1 MQCPKCQ
8 SPIEAGVG
16 GGAPSTCPRCGASIS
31 PEIVPRSGSR
41 GLLVPIFVSLVLM
54 ATITLSVGSTIVAL
68 RTGRERDLAREDFA
82 RSARAFDDVVA
93 AVASNS
99 KLKGPALEP
108 TRKELL
114 QPALDYYRTFVQSRA
129 ADPKML
135 PERVS
140 AQFHMAA
147 LYVKLGSKDGVS
159 SLTQGIADL
168 NQLKDSD
175 LDPETFPSL
184 QACALKVASPIDWVM
199 VKGVDQAYALSLV
212 LAISR
217 AIDTYQG
224 LSQKYPQVVSFR
236 DDFSAL
242 LKASAMLQ
250 AQRPER
256 RQEALGSWLKA
267 RDALETLVRD
277 RPANLDYQTRLA
289 ESLTTAARMQ
299 KTAGETD
306 KAADNLQ
313 RAVALREQMAAAH
326 PDDNGLKQELT
337 IVKRDLEKLKPAAD
351 KDAAAAVAPQ

>member
-8 SPIEAGVG
+8 SPIETGVG
-16 GGAPSTCPRCGASIS
+16 SSPPSTCPRCGASIS
-31 PEIVPRSGSR
+31 PEIVRRSGSR
-41 GLLVPIFVSLVLM
+41 GLLVSIFVSLLLM

-68 RTGRERDLAREDFA
+68 RTLRERDLAREDFA

-114 QPALDYYRTFVQSRA
+114 QPALDYYQAFVKSHA

-140 AQFHMAA
+140 AQFHMAGI
-147 LYVKLGSKDGVS
+147 YVKLGSKDGVS
-159 SLTQGIADL
+159 KLTQGLTDL
-168 NQLKDSD
+168 SQLKDSD

-199 VKGVDQAYALSLV
+199 VKGADQIYALSLV
-212 LAISR
+212 VTINR
-217 AIDTYQG
+217 AINTYQG

-236 DDFSAL
+236 DDYSAL
-242 LKASAMLQ
+242 LKASAMLE
-250 AQRPER
+250 AQRPDH
-256 RQEALGSWLKA
+256 RQEAIASWLKA

-277 RPANLDYQTRLA
+277 RPANVDYQIRLA

-306 KAADNLQ
+306 KAAANLL
-313 RAVALREQMAAAH
+313 RAVAVRELMAAAH
-326 PDDNGLKQELT
+326 PDDNTLKQELT
-337 IVKRDLEKLKPAAD
+337 TVKRDLEKLKPPAD
-351 KDAAAAVAPQ
+351 KDGAAVAVPQ